1 MLLTYIFKGIWEDH
15 KDQPSLRFYIILW
28 MLDLGVLSGVRIL
41 IRGMIY
47 FCTITH
53 SFDVKI
59 FINEMKIH
67 QQNDSIENK
76 LCIMPHKVMTVEGV
90 KDLA

>member
-1 MLLTYIFKGIWEDH
+1 MLLICIFEGIWKDH

-28 MLDLGVLSGVRIL
+28 ILDLGVLSGVRIL

-53 SFDVKI
+53 SFDVKNI
-59 FINEMKIH
+59 INEMNIH
-67 QQNDSIENK
+67 HQNDSIENK
-76 LCIMPHKVMTVEGV
+76 VCIMPHKATTVAGV
-90 KDLA
+90 KDPA